1 MVAGHPYRR
10 EQSSERMA
18 MSRLRRCSNRWRA
31 GALAVAAGLI
41 GGCLPAGDCLA
52 YTAAGDRLFPA
63 TGILP
68 QIAPGDEFY
77 AWGWTVPLAG
87 GAIGVPDR
95 ASNFG
100 AVYDKMITERL
111 GFHAQDSWF
120 RLDRRGAGALHGFQN
135 FETEL
140 KYLTIDDHPHEF
152 LLSLGVNR
160 EWGGTGAQQIGA
172 ARSGATEPR
181 IYFGKGLGDLD
192 IGYLRP
198 LAVTGQVGYQ
208 IGDTTS
214 RPNLVTAG
222 LVVEYSIP
230 YLLSKVQTVP
240 LPEFIRGLTPLTEVS
255 FAAPSGRSFGART
268 TVLFAP
274 GVSYAGEGWEFLLE
288 ALVPATRATGAGA
301 GVRAQL
307 HLSLD
312 FLFPDTIG
320 RPLLSE
326 R

>member
-1 MVAGHPYRR
+1 
-10 EQSSERMA
+10 MA
-18 MSRLRRCSNRWRA
+18 MSRLRTFSNGWRA
-31 GALAVAAGLI
+31 GALAIAAALI
-41 GGCLPAGDCLA
+41 GACLPASDCLA

-63 TGILP
+63 SSVLP

-77 AWGWTVPLAG
+77 NWGWTVPLAG
-87 GAIGVPDR
+87 GPVGSPNR
-95 ASNFG
+95 ASNFA
-100 AVYDKMITERL
+100 AVYSKTITERL
-111 GFHAQDSWF
+111 GITAVESWF
-120 RLDRRGAGALHGFQN
+120 RIDRRGAPALHGFQN
-135 FETEL
+135 LETEL
-140 KYLTIDDHPHEF
+140 KYLAIDDHPHEF
-152 LLSLGVNR
+152 LLSLAVDR

-172 ARSGATEPR
+172 TRSGATEPR
-181 IYFGKGLGDLD
+181 LYFGKGLGDLD
-192 IGYLRP
+192 IGYWRP
-198 LAVTGQVGYQ
+198 LAVTGQLGYQ

-230 YLLSKVQTVP
+230 YLQSKVQTVP

-255 FAAPSGRSFGART
+255 FATPAGRSFGART
-268 TVLFAP
+268 TLLFAP

-301 GVRAQL
+301 GVRATL

-320 RPLLSE
+320 RPLLSA